1 MTANNVV
8 GFSSLLSSRKTTT
21 ATTTTALYAFWDKP
35 FHGHGSGEHKKDLD
49 EQWKIQQEILQDR
62 RGHIDKSALKK
73 KYAHGA
79 KGDLS
84 KLGHNGNEKGDGTY
98 FDTYP
103 NVSKNTNT
111 KQQSGNN
118 KIKFFWEK

>member
-1 MTANNVV
+1 VV
-8 GFSSLLSSRKTTT
+8 NQQSSEVSLTKLN
-21 ATTTTALYAFWDKP
+21 AFFDKP
-35 FHGHGSGEHKKDLD
+35 FHGHGSGEQKKELD
-49 EQWKIQQEILQDR
+49 EQWQIQQEILRAR

-79 KGDLS
+79 QGDLS
-84 KLGHNGNEKGDGTY
+84 KLGQGGNTKQDEMY

-103 NVSKNTNT
+103 NLPPRQHNKSSPKDKESK
-111 KQQSGNN
+111 